1 MDGTWTQ
8 LKDRFLL
15 GVGDTYKTVNST
27 GGESTHLLTE
37 DEMPS
42 HRHTNNS
49 IYATTPGTGTSTGVA
64 VSGGTGIVNWYA
76 DNTGLQ
82 GKNYA
87 HNNMPPYRTV
97 YMWKRT
103 K

>member
-27 GGESTHLLTE
+27 GGEARHILTE

-42 HRHTNNS
+42 HQHRILTGARTIAWDPGNFVLSYQYQSQNPVE
-49 IYATTPGTGTSTGVA
+49 TTEAIKSV
-64 VSGGTGIVNWYA
+64 GGN
-76 DNTGLQ
+76 Q
-82 GKNYA
+82 A

>member
-27 GGESTHLLTE
+27 GGESTHILTE

-49 IYATTPGTGTSTGVA
+49 IYATTP
-64 VSGGTGIVNWYA
+64 GTGIVNWYA

-87 HNNMPPYRTV
+87 HNNMPPYLTV

>member
-27 GGESTHLLTE
+27 GGEATHLLTE
-37 DEMPS
+37 DEMPT

-49 IYATTPGTGTSTGVA
+49 IYATTLGTGTTTGIA
-64 VSGGTGIVNWYA
+64 VSGGTGTVNWWA
-76 DNTGLQ
+76 DDTGETGGGQ
-82 GKNYA
+82 Q
-87 HNNMPPYRTV
+87 HNNIQPSLCVARWHRTA
-97 YMWKRT
+97 
-103 K
+103 

>member
-27 GGESTHLLTE
+27 GGEARHILTVN
-37 DEMPS
+37 EMPS
-42 HRHTNNS
+42 HQHIVSTGAKTVAWAPGNFVLSYQYQSQNPS
-49 IYATTPGTGTSTGVA
+49 ATTEA
-64 VSGGTGIVNWYA
+64 VK
-76 DNTGLQ
+76 NTGGSQ
-82 GKNYA
+82 A
-87 HNNMPPYRTV
+87 HNNMPPYLTV

>member
-15 GVGDTYKTVNST
+15 GVGDTYITVNST
-27 GGESTHLLTE
+27 GGEARHILTE
-37 DEMPS
+37 DEMPV
-42 HRHTNNS
+42 HQHTNNS
-49 IYATTPGTGTSTGVA
+49 IYATTPGTGTVIGTA
-64 VSGGTGIVNWYA
+64 VSGGTGTVNWYA
-76 DNTGLQ
+76 DNTGFQ

-87 HNNMPPYRTV
+87 HNNMPPYLTV